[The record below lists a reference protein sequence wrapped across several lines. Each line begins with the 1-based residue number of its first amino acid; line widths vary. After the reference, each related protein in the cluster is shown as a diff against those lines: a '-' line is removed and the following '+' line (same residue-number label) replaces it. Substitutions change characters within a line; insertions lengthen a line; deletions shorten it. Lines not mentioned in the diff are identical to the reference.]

1 MGPVGGV
8 GHVSAACGASPVVSG
23 LPLDPNHV
31 RHDEVRKGVNVVQVL
46 ARTIVVLVVQHCSGS
61 KPSKIG
67 YTAQNFARAAFGG
80 AKSSGNKPLET
91 DRMDL
96 IW

>member
-1 MGPVGGV
+1 MATLGLGPNVNLV
-8 GHVSAACGASPVVSG
+8 FSTALNVVHVLATTIV
-23 LPLDPNHV
+23 
-31 RHDEVRKGVNVVQVL
+31 VNVVE
-46 ARTIVVLVVQHCSGS
+46 HCSGS

-80 AKSSGNKPLET
+80 AKSSGNKLLET

>member
-1 MGPVGGV
+1 MATLGLGPNVNLV
-8 GHVSAACGASPVVSG
+8 FSTALNVVHVLATTIV
-23 LPLDPNHV
+23 
-31 RHDEVRKGVNVVQVL
+31 VNVVE
-46 ARTIVVLVVQHCSGS
+46 HCSGS

-67 YTAQNFARAAFGG
+67 YAAQNFARAAFGG